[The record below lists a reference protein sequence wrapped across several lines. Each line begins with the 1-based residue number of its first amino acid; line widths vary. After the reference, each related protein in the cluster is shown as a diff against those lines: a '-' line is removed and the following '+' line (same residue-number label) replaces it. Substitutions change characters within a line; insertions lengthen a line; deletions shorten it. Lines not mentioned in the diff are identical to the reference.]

1 MSVVICSLHEHHAPS
16 FGLLL
21 LEITSRLGCCHSRRV
36 CCHYQLPNN
45 VVAAPDIVATTANL
59 NHRHFETADLLELPT
74 FRTPDVKI
82 TAEMSPDLMNP
93 DVKQLIRLF
102 GCVYY

>member
-1 MSVVICSLHEHHAPS
+1 MLPCLPTSSLP
-16 FGLLL
+16 
-21 LEITSRLGCCHSRRV
+21 SRRV

-93 DVKQLIRLF
+93 DVKQLTPRGDFSKILVHKHQTLAK
-102 GCVYY
+102 CQ